1 MTTVVVVDSTEDET
15 DDDAEDGHLD
25 SDSDDSDKSSGGD
38 CNKKPK
44 LVASVD
50 HTLETCSSS
59 TGSTKRDQPNNL
71 NVSRSS
77 FASSYVS
84 TPPTLAARDCDRVPS
99 TKNLLATIK
108 VDRTRRW
115 RVNSFKTGAGLVSRC
130 R

>member
-25 SDSDDSDKSSGGD
+25 SEVSNKSSGDG
-38 CNKKPK
+38 NKPK
-44 LVASVD
+44 LVASVS

-59 TGSTKRDQPNNL
+59 TGSTKRDQLNSL

-115 RVNSFKTGAGLVSRC
+115 SVNSFKTGAGLVSRC